1 MHFPD
6 VSHDVS
12 QTSKNSLSF
21 RCDEFPCVQRCG
33 LWLTTGTLRWTS
45 HSKPWTTRTSNYSD
59 TPEKPGISMI
69 FVGLAIPLRVS
80 WGLRGFVQHV
90 CKHHLRQA
98 PHTTKGGERGGDS
111 YEDQRRPVDAVR
123 FPQHRV
129 PSHRLRALR
138 ARLCGISDAHCRRLR
153 AGLHRTPSLNTSN
166 LVVGR

>member
-33 LWLTTGTLRWTS
+33 LRLTTVTLRWTS
-45 HSKPWTTRTSNYSD
+45 HSKPWTTRCSDTSD
-59 TPEKPGISMI
+59 TPEKPGNSMI
-69 FVGLAIPLRVS
+69 YGSRATTLGVS

-98 PHTTKGGERGGDS
+98 PHTMKGGECGGDS
-111 YEDQRRPVDAVR
+111 HEDQRRPVGAVHV
-123 FPQHRV
+123 PQHRV
-129 PSHRLRALR
+129 PPHRVGALR
-138 ARLCGISDAHCRRLR
+138 ARLCGIRDAHRRRLS